1 MSDKMKVELLA
12 PGGSYE
18 SVLAALNAGADAVY
32 TGGEKFGARASADN
46 LTTEQLIDAIHYA
59 HLHHKK
65 LYLTINTLLKNKE
78 LEQELCSYLEP
89 LYKEGLDA
97 VIVQDFGVI
106 CFLRKYFPKLPIHAS
121 TQMTIFGSRTVNELK
136 RLGVSRIVTPRELSL
151 KEISAIY
158 ENTGMEIESFVHGA
172 LCYCYSGQCLM
183 SSFIGGRS
191 GNRGRCAQPCRMEYD
206 LKLNNQTINAKNEK
220 YILSPKD
227 ICTLKIL
234 PEIIESGVYSL
245 KIEGR
250 MKKLEYITGVVE
262 IYRKYLDLYLNNPDS
277 YKVSEEDINKL
288 LSLFNRNGFHESYY
302 KQHNGRNMMSLKKV
316 AFRAENEEY
325 TNELKEKYSGKKLKE
340 SIDIYVNCK
349 KNEPIS
355 IQTNLSV
362 LDAQNNSVKKEIVVF
377 GAIPES
383 AQKRPLDEDTVR
395 KQISK
400 LGNTDFVV
408 GTLEIDMDSDI
419 FLPVS
424 EIKELR
430 RSFINQITEKML
442 EKFQRYDKI
451 QNHSEKTVDVVLTK
465 KTGTSALV
473 WNSNQLKQ
481 VLSLQWIE
489 TIYLEMVQFPEKE
502 LIQSIQLIKNASKKA
517 FLALPYVFRKKNEK
531 ILDAQLI
538 GVLHQVDGVL
548 VRNIEQY
555 FYLKEKKYFLD
566 YRLDYNVYL
575 MNNYSVEYYESLGVS
590 QTAPLELNY
599 KELRRMNLSQSEMIL
614 YGKIPLMVSA
624 GCGLKSLNQ
633 CRHQNQQ
640 FQLIDR
646 KNNTFTVQCVCDHCY
661 NLMLNCKAL
670 SLLKYIKEIETL
682 NCSSY
687 RFIFTTESEK
697 EVAEILEK
705 ARRSFKE
712 HEIVREDDSTTR
724 GHFQRGV
731 L

>member
-106 CFLRKYFPKLPIHAS
+106 YFLRKYFPKLPIHAS

-206 LKLNNQTINAKNEK
+206 LKLNNQTLNAKNEK

-340 SIDIYVNCK
+340 SIDIYVKCK

-465 KTGTSALV
+465 KTSASALV

-531 ILDAQLI
+531 ILEAQLI
-538 GVLHQVDGVL
+538 DVLHQVDGVL

-687 RFIFTTESEK
+687 RFVFTTESEK

-712 HEIVREDDSTTR
+712 HEIVQEDDSTTR

>member
-1 MSDKMKVELLA
+1 
-12 PGGSYE
+12 
-18 SVLAALNAGADAVY
+18 
-32 TGGEKFGARASADN
+32 
-46 LTTEQLIDAIHYA
+46 
-59 HLHHKK
+59 
-65 LYLTINTLLKNKE
+65 
-78 LEQELCSYLEP
+78 
-89 LYKEGLDA
+89 
-97 VIVQDFGVI
+97 
-106 CFLRKYFPKLPIHAS
+106 
-121 TQMTIFGSRTVNELK
+121 
-136 RLGVSRIVTPRELSL
+136 
-151 KEISAIY
+151 
-158 ENTGMEIESFVHGA
+158 
-172 LCYCYSGQCLM
+172 
-183 SSFIGGRS
+183 
-191 GNRGRCAQPCRMEYD
+191 
-206 LKLNNQTINAKNEK
+206 
-220 YILSPKD
+220 
-227 ICTLKIL
+227 
-234 PEIIESGVYSL
+234 
-245 KIEGR
+245 
-250 MKKLEYITGVVE
+250 
-262 IYRKYLDLYLNNPDS
+262 
-277 YKVSEEDINKL
+277 
-288 LSLFNRNGFHESYY
+288 
-302 KQHNGRNMMSLKKV
+302 
-316 AFRAENEEY
+316 
-325 TNELKEKYSGKKLKE
+325 
-340 SIDIYVNCK
+340 
-349 KNEPIS
+349 
-355 IQTNLSV
+355 
-362 LDAQNNSVKKEIVVF
+362 
-377 GAIPES
+377 
-383 AQKRPLDEDTVR
+383 
-395 KQISK
+395 
-400 LGNTDFVV
+400 
-408 GTLEIDMDSDI
+408 MD
-419 FLPVS
+419 
-424 EIKELR
+424 
-430 RSFINQITEKML
+430 
-442 EKFQRYDKI
+442 
-451 QNHSEKTVDVVLTK
+451 
-465 KTGTSALV
+465 
-473 WNSNQLKQ
+473 SNQLKQ

-531 ILDAQLI
+531 ILEAQLI

-566 YRLDYNVYL
+566 YRLDSNVYL